1 MKTTWDVDVYR
12 CSLPVAGDPVLVP
25 GEMIA
30 LLRPR
35 TDPRPQE
42 WQEKFFLPLS
52 RMIITSMADEARE
65 PTRDAPQQQSQPAQQ
80 SQHPRQSHPRR
91 QHEGRPRHHQLRPR
105 PPQNPQQPEGQQRP
119 AIPAQELADE
129 REVGLD
135 EEDTEQE
142 RASQS
147 QRGRGHRGKPEK
159 KKYEEFINDP
169 YCE

>member
-1 MKTTWDVDVYR
+1 
-12 CSLPVAGDPVLVP
+12 
-25 GEMIA
+25 MI
-30 LLRPR
+30 
-35 TDPRPQE
+35 
-42 WQEKFFLPLS
+42 
-52 RMIITSMADEARE
+52 MTSMADEARE
-65 PTRDAPQQQSQPAQQ
+65 PTRDASMRAGQGAPG
-80 SQHPRQSHPRR
+80 PRR
-91 QHEGRPRHHQLRPR
+91 TPSSR
-105 PPQNPQQPEGQQRP
+105 EGQQRP

-129 REVGLD
+129 REVGLE